1 MAELVR
7 KKRKRRNAYDEIG
20 GAGVRNNR
28 TLFALLTLI
37 PILITLLYGGTALF
51 AMLLIGPLIAVL
63 GVVWAVR
70 AWRTGEIVLNA
81 DPLLFPLLALLGFS
95 LFQLLPLGDA
105 GVPPGALSIPASNA
119 LTLDPYATKIFILRL
134 AGYIV
139 FFAAA
144 LTFID
149 SEERLRKMVAAIA
162 IFGGVIAF
170 IGILQRLASPDAI
183 YGVRQ
188 TAQAIPFGPYFN
200 RHHFASLMV
209 LFTGVVLSHV
219 LGGGYS
225 RDRKLLLAIPLV
237 LMAAAVVLTGSRG
250 GVIAYLATFG
260 ICLAGELRSGVR
272 ARLPL
277 MLGAG
282 GFGVFVVF
290 LVIFLGGADALLR
303 STGLQAVADDISS
316 GRTHFWA
323 VAWQV
328 FTANPIVGAGM
339 EAFGVAFT
347 QFDTRNGFYR
357 VEQAHNDYLQLL
369 ADGGVIGLAIA
380 VCFVLLLVTKGV
392 VAFRDESAS
401 EFQRVTRVGAFA
413 GCVGILVH
421 SFVDFPLRTVSNT
434 FFFLL
439 VAALL
444 AVPSFRR
451 EHAHRSTN
459 GREL

>member
-1 MAELVR
+1 MVGP
-7 KKRKRRNAYDEIG
+7 DD
-20 GAGVRNNR
+20 GVRGNR
-28 TLFALLTLI
+28 TLFVLLALI
-37 PILITLLYGGTALF
+37 PIATTLLYGGTAMF

-70 AWRTGEIVLNA
+70 TWRKNEIAVNA
-81 DPLLFPLLALLGFS
+81 DPLLFPLLALMGFS
-95 LFQLLPLGDA
+95 LFQLLPLGSA
-105 GVPPGALSIPASNA
+105 EAAPGLLSIPASGA

-134 AGYIV
+134 AGYVV

-149 SEERLRKMVAAIA
+149 NEERLRRMVATMA
-162 IFGGVIAF
+162 IFGGIIAF

-188 TAQAIPFGPYFN
+188 TAQAIPFGPYVN

-209 LFTGVVLSHV
+209 LLTGVVLSHL
-219 LGGGYS
+219 LGGGFG
-225 RDRKLLLAIPLV
+225 RDRKMLLAIPLV

-260 ICLAGELRSGVR
+260 ICLAGQFRGSNSGIR

-277 MLGAG
+277 ALGAG
-282 GFGVFVVF
+282 AFGLFVVF
-290 LVIFLGGADALLR
+290 LVIFLGGADSLLR
-303 STGLQAVADDISS
+303 STGLQAAAEDIST
-316 GRTHFWA
+316 GRTHFWS

-328 FTANPIVGAGM
+328 FTAHPIVGAGM

-347 QFDTRNGFYR
+347 RFDTRNGLFR

-369 ADGGVIGLAIA
+369 ADGGVIGFAIGA
-380 VCFVLLLVTKGV
+380 WFIYLLLRKGYFV
-392 VAFRDESAS
+392 FREASAG
-401 EFQRVTRVGAFA
+401 EFQHATRVGAFA
-413 GCVGILVH
+413 GCVGVLVH
-421 SFVDFPLRTVSNT
+421 SFVDFPLRTASNA

-444 AVPSFRR
+444 AIPSFGRNR
-451 EHAHRSTN
+451 THRSAN
-459 GREL
+459 GRGR